1 MGGGDSTSG
10 VRIIRAGAADVA
22 RLAPLFRA
30 YLRFYGRTPGLSAP
44 EEFLRAR
51 LRSMDSLIFLAEIGG
66 RAIGFAQLYPSFDSI
81 ELDKIL
87 ILHDL
92 FVEPDAR
99 RRGVA
104 RGLMEAVRQYGETV
118 GACGI
123 GLATAID
130 NDGAQALYEQLGYVR
145 DERFLHYFLTL
156 SDGARDAR

>member
-1 MGGGDSTSG
+1 VSSAL
-10 VRIIRAGAADVA
+10 RIIEAVPGDAS
-22 RLAPLFRA
+22 RLAVLFDEYR
-30 YLRFYGRTPGLSAP
+30 RFYGRPSEP
-44 EEFLRAR
+44 EAAGRFLRRR
-51 LRSMDSLIFLAEIGG
+51 LERGESVILIADLAG
-66 RAIGFAQLYPSFDSI
+66 RPAGFAQLYPSFDSI

-104 RGLMEAVRQYGETV
+104 RGLLEAVRQYGETV
-118 GACGI
+118 GACGV

-130 NDGAQALYEQLGYVR
+130 NYGAQALYEQLGYVR

-156 SDGARDAR
+156 SDGVRDAR